1 MSLSEEI
8 NAQSAEILE
17 LSENEGISQI
27 SYNDLVQS
35 KLREKYDALV
45 TGMLEKV
52 EIENKAYMDR
62 KLDGMEKDVIK
73 ESERLEA
80 AFRAQTNF
88 ETLSTAS
95 LEGIIST
102 LRKSWEEEEVARSK
116 RLEDRLR
123 GHYSVILEHMEAQ
136 LQMALQ
142 LQDEADK
149 QWMKDVEMRNAQ
161 QIKMMNSF
169 EKKCR
174 KLYETRLIEYTER
187 SDEQLNQYN
196 SQLLHIGGAIAM
208 ERSRVES
215 HKRRLK
221 MACYQW
227 KVQYLRNAEQRY
239 HELSDNLESKYLS
252 ELYRVTEDPSMRN
265 QNYAGNNSGSAA
277 SHLPSGKDIATRLKS
292 KFDAL
297 SLSPE
302 ARCALMYEL
311 VEGSVPDSHMVS
323 GYEAL
328 LQKLEARS
336 VISNKL
342 ERKKYLLYKLKLAK
356 QSAKATS
363 GDVQSKL
370 EIRELTTELEQV
382 QSQMDEL
389 YANYEHF
396 HGEPYHILEKVS

>member
-1 MSLSEEI
+1 MSLSEEA
-8 NAQSAEILE
+8 NARSAEILK
-17 LSENEGISQI
+17 LSEAEGMGEQI

-45 TGMLEKV
+45 SGMLEKV

-62 KLDGMEKDVIK
+62 KLDSMEKDVVR
-73 ESERLEA
+73 ESERLES

-149 QWMKDVEMRNAQ
+149 QWMKDVEMRNSQ
-161 QIKMMNSF
+161 QIKMMNNF

-196 SQLLHIGGAIAM
+196 AQLLHIGGAIAM

-227 KVQYLRNAEQRY
+227 KVQYLRSAEQRY
-239 HELSDNLESKYLS
+239 HDLSDSLESKYLN
-252 ELYRVTEDPSMRN
+252 ELYKVTEDPSLR
-265 QNYAGNNSGSAA
+265 QQPGASSSGSAA
-277 SHLPSGKDIATRLKS
+277 SHMPTGKDITGRLKA
-292 KFDAL
+292 KFD
-297 SLSPE
+297 SLNLTPE
-302 ARCALMYEL
+302 ARCSLMY
-311 VEGSVPDSHMVS
+311 VFCSI
-323 GYEAL
+323 L
-328 LQKLEARS
+328 LPFFSCL
-336 VISNKL
+336 
-342 ERKKYLLYKLKLAK
+342 
-356 QSAKATS
+356 
-363 GDVQSKL
+363 
-370 EIRELTTELEQV
+370 
-382 QSQMDEL
+382 
-389 YANYEHF
+389 
-396 HGEPYHILEKVS
+396 

>member
-1 MSLSEEI
+1 MSSLVDDL
-8 NAQSAEILE
+8 NGQSDDILE
-17 LSENEGISQI
+17 ASESEGLEQI

-45 TGMLEKV
+45 SGMLEKV

-62 KLDGMEKDVIK
+62 KLDSMEKDVVK

-252 ELYRVTEDPSMRN
+252 ELYKVTEDPAIRKQS
-265 QNYAGNNSGSAA
+265 AAASGSAA
-277 SHLPSGKDIATRLKS
+277 SHLPSGKDIVSRLKN
-292 KFDAL
+292 KFDTL

-302 ARCALMYEL
+302 SRCALMYEL

-328 LQKLEARS
+328 LQKLEARL

-370 EIRELTTELEQV
+370 EIRELTTELEQT
-382 QSQMDEL
+382 QTLLDEM
-389 YANYEHF
+389 YANYENF
-396 HGEPYHILEKVS
+396 HGEPYHILETGA